1 MTDSIN
7 TIVDNAFA
15 AATHATHAYIQAH
28 GHTPYCG
35 FAWVD
40 VRPGN
45 SKIANYLK
53 KHHGARKSYKGGITV
68 WAPGGGF
75 SQSMDV
81 NEQGAY
87 AFASVLQDAGFDANA
102 DSRAD

>member
-1 MTDSIN
+1 MTDQIK
-7 TIVDNAFA
+7 TIVDQAFTAAQNATNDFVK
-15 AATHATHAYIQAH
+15 QN
-28 GHTPYCG
+28 GHPAYCG

-45 SKIANYLK
+45 SRIANYLK
-53 KHHGARKSYKGGITV
+53 KNHGARKSYKGGITV

-87 AFASVLQDAGFDANA
+87 AFAKVLRDAGFNAYA